1 MTRNNLLKFNR
12 RYLTATLLAII
23 STGLQAQQNPR
34 PRLVISIVINQMT
47 SESLERYTGA
57 FEEGG
62 FNRLIRNGKVFT
74 TATMAFAPVDAASAI
89 TSIYTG
95 TTPYYNGIANE
106 QWLDRSTLKII
117 SCVDDSKYKGVGT
130 NAGGSASNVL
140 SSMVGDELKV
150 ATENRGKLYSIAYK
164 REAAILSACHY
175 ADCAFWIDGMTSR
188 WCTST
193 YYLEGLPN
201 WLPDIGTQEHTTN
214 ISERNY
220 LVANAAISCIANFSL
235 GKDDDSDIL
244 ALTFDVSDEL
254 ETYKELDKDISRI
267 VKMATNAVGEDKLL
281 VITTGTGLF
290 PPQDIDYARLR
301 IPHGTY
307 YINRSAKLLELYLN
321 ALYGK
326 GKYIEGCVNNQIYL
340 NTEIAGQKKIDID
353 EMLNKS
359 QSFLLESSGVS
370 NVYTRNQLM
379 KETSDMLAAIRSSF
393 NSNTSGD
400 LTIIT
405 QPGWKIINEETRQE
419 TRTHT
424 ASATFPIIIW
434 GAGTKP
440 GRLES
445 HVTAERIS
453 PTISKAIRIRAPNA
467 CVATPL
473 M

>member
-1 MTRNNLLKFNR
+1 MPFANITPF
-12 RYLTATLLAII
+12 TTGIFII
-23 STGLQAQQNPR
+23 S
-34 PRLVISIVINQMT
+34 
-47 SESLERYTGA
+47 
-57 FEEGG
+57 
-62 FNRLIRNGKVFT
+62 
-74 TATMAFAPVDAASAI
+74 
-89 TSIYTG
+89 
-95 TTPYYNGIANE
+95 
-106 QWLDRSTLKII
+106 
-117 SCVDDSKYKGVGT
+117 
-130 NAGGSASNVL
+130 
-140 SSMVGDELKV
+140 
-150 ATENRGKLYSIAYK
+150 
-164 REAAILSACHY
+164 
-175 ADCAFWIDGMTSR
+175 
-188 WCTST
+188 
-193 YYLEGLPN
+193 
-201 WLPDIGTQEHTTN
+201 N

-254 ETYKELDKDISRI
+254 ETYKGLDKDISRI
-267 VKMATNAVGEDKLL
+267 VKMATNAVGEEKLL

-290 PPQDIDYARLR
+290 PPQDINYARLR

-353 EMLNKS
+353 EMLSKS